1 MAITAKYVDSLPEI
15 YRDIL
20 RAFWMFNPLRRPEY
34 GVAFQ
39 SLYSVLNDKGYT
51 LGQIREACIQMQKG
65 GVLEIRNEIFA
76 HPTAAGDE
84 LIEFVNHNRPPVV
97 PDFPPLQTV

>member
-1 MAITAKYVDSLPEI
+1 MAITAKYVESLPEI

-20 RAFWMFNPLRRPEY
+20 QAFWMFNPLRRPGY

-51 LGQIREACIQMQKG
+51 LGQIREACVQMQKN
-65 GVLEIRNEIFA
+65 GVVEIRNDIFA
-76 HPTAAGDE
+76 HPTPAGDE
-84 LIEFVNHNRPPVV
+84 LIEFVNRDRPSVV
-97 PDFPPLQTV
+97 PEFPPLQTV

>member
-1 MAITAKYVDSLPEI
+1 MVITAEYTNNLPPI

-20 RAFWMFNPLRRPEY
+20 EAFWMFNPLKRPGY

-39 SLYSVLNDKGYT
+39 SLYSVLNDKGRT
-51 LGQIREACIQMQKG
+51 RGAIREACLKMEKG

-76 HPTAAGDE
+76 HPTRVGDE
-84 LIEFVNHNRPPVV
+84 LIEFVNRDRPSVV
-97 PDFPPLQTV
+97 PEFPPLQTV